1 MQSDYRTTLYSSYI
15 SSFKGTG
22 KRDAASVWWDH
33 KYLPLLADLERS
45 APILEI
51 GCGDGALLA
60 YLAERGFLSARG
72 VDISPE
78 QVELARRRPGVQAE
92 CADAFAA
99 LADSRSS
106 LAAVIAVDVLEHLT
120 RDELLRLAQLTCD
133 SLMPGGRLLV
143 QTANGAGLLPG
154 QVIYGDLTHQTV
166 FTPASLAQLLNGA
179 GFGNLR
185 FYETGP
191 IPIRLRGKLN
201 VALWSAIKA
210 VANSVRYIE
219 TGKRQAVWTENF
231 ICSAFKP

>member
-1 MQSDYRTTLYSSYI
+1 MQSDYRTTLYGAYV
-15 SSFKGTG
+15 SSFKSQYAGS
-22 KRDAASVWWDH
+22 ASTAWWDH
-33 KYLPLLADLERS
+33 KYLPLLADLDAG

-60 YLAERGFLSARG
+60 YLQARGFANVSGIDIATEQVQLAHQRGVTANEADALTYLTGHPNVYAAILG
-72 VDISPE
+72 VDI
-78 QVELARRRPGVQAE
+78 
-92 CADAFAA
+92 
-99 LADSRSS
+99 
-106 LAAVIAVDVLEHLT
+106 LEHLT
-120 RDELLRLAQLTCD
+120 RDELVKLAELSYA
-133 SLMPGGRLLV
+133 SLQPGGRLIV

-166 FTPASLAQLLNGA
+166 FTPASLAQLLNQT
-179 GFGNLR
+179 GFSDLR

-191 IPIRLRGKLN
+191 IPIRLRGRLN

-219 TGKRQAVWTENF
+219 TGKRQAIWTENF